1 MCPYAAAHVF
11 LTRPRVPQVVT
22 TLLAYK
28 CLEPKAMHLTRGNHE
43 TVAMNRMY
51 GFEGEVTAKHSRHM
65 FDCFQELFTA
75 LPLAFTINSK
85 VFVTHGGL
93 PVPGTTLADIQQANR
108 KVEPGDTGV
117 VCDLLWSDP
126 QPEPG
131 RSASKRGT
139 GFMFGPD
146 VCHQWLDANGLE
158 LLVRSH
164 EMKEEG
170 YSVDH
175 DGRCITIF
183 SAPNYCDQMGNR
195 GAWIRF
201 GHDCVPAF
209 TTFDAAPHPA
219 VRAMKYAPM
228 GGMMM
233 Q

>member
-1 MCPYAAAHVF
+1 
-11 LTRPRVPQVVT
+11 
-22 TLLAYK
+22 
-28 CLEPKAMHLTRGNHE
+28 MHLTRGNHE

-146 VCHQWLDANGLE
+146 VCHQWLEANGLE

>member
-1 MCPYAAAHVF
+1 
-11 LTRPRVPQVVT
+11 
-22 TLLAYK
+22 
-28 CLEPKAMHLTRGNHE
+28 
-43 TVAMNRMY
+43 
-51 GFEGEVTAKHSRHM
+51 
-65 FDCFQELFTA
+65 
-75 LPLAFTINSK
+75 
-85 VFVTHGGL
+85 
-93 PVPGTTLADIQQANR
+93 
-108 KVEPGDTGV
+108 
-117 VCDLLWSDP
+117 
-126 QPEPG
+126 
-131 RSASKRGT
+131 
-139 GFMFGPD
+139 MFGPD